1 MTTTEEIVTSKVT
14 FPQDSGPSI
23 YSGSNMDGV
32 YIEGGVETDQVRI
45 KKIWAPT
52 SSNGTTFGTGTNG
65 QVLKSNG
72 TSVYWASDSNN
83 YAYVRQYQHGRNA
96 AGATNCYPLLAR
108 YNLTNKNASYDTAYS
123 RFHTDAYLNTTSGEI
138 STRGYDLLDSNGVSK
153 GSIALNTSN
162 GIIVA
167 CEGDNLV
174 VEGSVNAYGG
184 FYIQQP
190 GGSHQNVA
198 TEDWVR
204 QYVAENGGGNSG
216 GGGGGSTD
224 PNHYL
229 VVAFSHES
237 RFNYSED

>member
-1 MTTTEEIVTSKVT
+1 MNGDIGANGIFVNDITCSK
-14 FPQDSGPSI
+14 I
-23 YSGSNMDGV
+23 L
-32 YIEGGVETDQVRI
+32 
-45 KKIWAPT
+45 APT
-52 SSNGTTFGTGTNG
+52 ASGGTTYGVGTNG

-72 TSVYWASDSNN
+72 TTVYWASDSNN

-123 RFHTDAYLNTTSGEI
+123 RFHTDAYLNTISGEI

-162 GIIVA
+162 GITVA
-167 CEGDNLV
+167 CEGDNLA

-190 GGSHQNVA
+190 GGSRQNVA
-198 TEDWVR
+198 TED
-204 QYVAENGGGNSG
+204 
-216 GGGGGSTD
+216 
-224 PNHYL
+224 
-229 VVAFSHES
+229 
-237 RFNYSED
+237 